1 MFTAGQYEASVA
13 ASERAAEL
21 ARTGGDDLT
30 RVRTDVQR
38 LNILQVLSRL
48 ADALRVGQELLPLAE
63 SVGDLDG
70 VVLTLHNLAYIH
82 ALQGALAA
90 SWGHMAR
97 ALAPAEHTG
106 DPGRLAYTL
115 ALRGWIA
122 IMGGDWRGAAADL
135 DRARAL
141 SRQGNQSW
149 WSGRSWPSFNAWVHA
164 WTRAEPSRL

>member
-38 LNILQVLSRL
+38 LNILQVLSR
-48 ADALRVGQELLPLAE
+48 
-63 SVGDLDG
+63 
-70 VVLTLHNLAYIH
+70 
-82 ALQGALAA
+82 
-90 SWGHMAR
+90 
-97 ALAPAEHTG
+97 
-106 DPGRLAYTL
+106 
-115 ALRGWIA
+115 
-122 IMGGDWRGAAADL
+122 
-135 DRARAL
+135 
-141 SRQGNQSW
+141 QGNQSW

>member
-1 MFTAGQYEASVA
+1 MPALVFAVKAGAVA
-13 ASERAAEL
+13 TPDSDETIRAIAALMERTIETFGLVRIAAP
-21 ARTGGDDLT
+21 R
-30 RVRTDVQR
+30 
-38 LNILQVLSRL
+38 
-48 ADALRVGQELLPLAE
+48 LPLIISAGG
-63 SVGDLDG
+63 S
-70 VVLTLHNLAYIH
+70 AYFDIV
-82 ALQGALAA
+82 
-90 SWGHMAR
+90 AR